1 MTDVSGPGSSLT
13 DDRTPYVIIDAV
25 MRTVARLAPDI
36 PDEEAVWDAYIAS
49 KGPEAQQYLRAVRGS
64 HHSVFLYQQQDI
76 YEFGSAATKSDPPE
90 AFCAEC
96 GRAFMEMFFL
106 ENVFPFLR
114 VALVSPAEF
123 QSTIA
128 YAMRYYLHRYAG
140 ERYVL
145 ADELGGDEIRLT
157 LTVSDPAAAREY
169 FEPHG
174 LDPERCF
181 RNGFHFVAAA
191 FDSFLSQVVAE
202 YDPSAVSIG
211 VEDGRGEMRFPVKER
226 SVFTY
231 EKLIEMLVGH
241 VGELQERQ
249 RELVEGER
257 LESDLTIGS
266 AVMRETWDRIR
277 RASRSDEIVLLRG
290 ESGTGKSFIARKIHG
305 LSERLDRPFVEVG
318 LTSDI
323 GSENMIQSDL
333 FGHEKG
339 AFTGASEHKQ
349 GLFSLADG
357 GTIFLDEIGDAS
369 KELQA
374 KLLRVIE
381 SQTFKRLGGV
391 RDIKVDVRIIA
402 ATNRDLEKMVEEG
415 AFRRDLYYRLNVIAV
430 HLPPLRKRV
439 EDIPALAE
447 FLFTRAMS
455 RSQGQK
461 KRLAPELAER
471 LKAYAWPGN
480 IRELDHA
487 LKAAAAMADGVEI
500 TAADLPSP
508 VREAVGPEG
517 MARERGKVAV
527 RALATESRVMSAQEE
542 ASPVTDII
550 NVEALRR
557 AIRESD
563 PVATGKSTSP
573 HNIPAHFEYAKRTYL
588 ATLIDEFGG
597 DLGLIARFWDRSSEK
612 TIRKLIRDCGLG
624 DLLQAAREK
633 GPASP
638 QA

>member
-1 MTDVSGPGSSLT
+1 MTGASGPGSTLT
-13 DDRTPYVIIDAV
+13 DDRTPYAIIDAV

-36 PDEEAVWDAYIAS
+36 PDEEAAWDAYIAS
-49 KGPEAQQYLRAVRGS
+49 KGPEAQRYLRAVRGS
-64 HHSVFLYQQQDI
+64 HHSVFLQQQQDI
-76 YEFGSAATKSDPPE
+76 YEFGIAATKPE
-90 AFCAEC
+90 SPEEFCAAC

-114 VALVSPAEF
+114 AALVSPAEF

-140 ERYVL
+140 ERYAL
-145 ADELGGDEIRLT
+145 ADEVTSDGIRLT
-157 LTVSDPAAAREY
+157 LTASDPGAAREY
-169 FEPHG
+169 FEPHD

-181 RNGFHFVAAA
+181 RNSFHFVAAA
-191 FDSFLSQVVAE
+191 FDSFLSQVVAD
-202 YDPSAVSIG
+202 YDESAVSIG

-257 LESDLTIGS
+257 LESDLIIGS
-266 AVMRETWDRIR
+266 AVMRETWDRVA

-339 AFTGASEHKQ
+339 AFTGATEQEQ

-357 GTIFLDEIGDAS
+357 GTIFLDEIGDAPR
-369 KELQA
+369 ELQA

-391 RDIKVDVRIIA
+391 RDVKVDVRIIA
-402 ATNRDLEKMVEEG
+402 ATNRDL
-415 AFRRDLYYRLNVIAV
+415 YCRLNVIAV
-430 HLPPLRKRV
+430 QLPPLRKRV
-439 EDIPALAE
+439 DDIPALAE
-447 FLFTRAMS
+447 FLFARATSRSRWPRAPSSPPRTFPRPCARPSAPTIPGERRRAPRGRSPPSPASWRPRRRRAPSSTSRRSAEQSGKAIPSRPARARRCTTSPPISSTRRGPTSRRSSTSSAATSASSRASGTGVPRRRSASSSATRAA
-455 RSQGQK
+455 RS
-461 KRLAPELAER
+461 
-471 LKAYAWPGN
+471 
-480 IRELDHA
+480 
-487 LKAAAAMADGVEI
+487 
-500 TAADLPSP
+500 T
-508 VREAVGPEG
+508 
-517 MARERGKVAV
+517 
-527 RALATESRVMSAQEE
+527 
-542 ASPVTDII
+542 
-550 NVEALRR
+550 
-557 AIRESD
+557 
-563 PVATGKSTSP
+563 
-573 HNIPAHFEYAKRTYL
+573 
-588 ATLIDEFGG
+588 
-597 DLGLIARFWDRSSEK
+597 
-612 TIRKLIRDCGLG
+612 
-624 DLLQAAREK
+624 
-633 GPASP
+633 
-638 QA
+638 

>member
-1 MTDVSGPGSSLT
+1 MVGTAGPGSSLT

-25 MRTVARLAPDI
+25 MRTVARLAPDV
-36 PDEEAVWDAYIAS
+36 PDEEAAWDAYIAS
-49 KGPEAQQYLRAVRGS
+49 KGPEAQQYLRAICGS

-76 YEFGSAATKSDPPE
+76 YEFGIAAVRSDPPE
-90 AFCAEC
+90 KFCEEC

-114 VALVSPAEF
+114 VALVSPTEL

-145 ADELGGDEIRLT
+145 SDELEADCIRLT
-157 LTVSDPAAAREY
+157 LTSLDPGAAREY

-174 LDPERCF
+174 LDPDRCF
-181 RNGFHFVAAA
+181 RNSFHFVAAA
-191 FDSFLSQVVAE
+191 FDEFLAHVVE
-202 YDPSAVSIG
+202 GYDPAAVAIG
-211 VEDGRGEMRFPVKER
+211 VEDGGGRMRFPVKEC

-231 EKLIEMLVGH
+231 EKMIEMLVGH

-257 LESDLTIGS
+257 LESDLIIGS

-305 LSERLDRPFVEVG
+305 LSERRDRPFVEVG

-339 AFTGASEHKQ
+339 AFTGASEQKQ

-381 SQTFKRLGGV
+381 SRTFKRLGGV
-391 RDIKVDVRIIA
+391 RDVKVDVRVIA
-402 ATNRDLEKMVEEG
+402 ATNRDLEGMVEEG
-415 AFRRDLYYRLNVIAV
+415 SFRRDLYYRLNVIAV
-430 HLPPLRKRV
+430 HLPPLRKRA
-439 EDIPALAE
+439 EDIPTLAE
-447 FLFTRAMS
+447 FLFSRATS
-455 RSQGQK
+455 RGNGPK
-461 KRLAPELAER
+461 KRLPPALAER
-471 LKAYAWPGN
+471 LKGYQWPGN

-487 LKAAAAMADGVEI
+487 LKPTCPRPCARPSAPTSLRRRGGGPCGRSP
-500 TAADLPSP
+500 PSP
-508 VREAVGPEG
+508 
-517 MARERGKVAV
+517 
-527 RALATESRVMSAQEE
+527 
-542 ASPVTDII
+542 ASCRCRR
-550 NVEALRR
+550 RR
-557 AIRESD
+557 APSRISSMSRRSAA
-563 PVATGKSTSP
+563 PSGRRTPPRWVVAPRCTTSPPTSSTRSGSISRRSSTSSAAISASSRASGTGAP
-573 HNIPAHFEYAKRTYL
+573 RRRSASSS
-588 ATLIDEFGG
+588 AT
-597 DLGLIARFWDRSSEK
+597 
-612 TIRKLIRDCGLG
+612 
-624 DLLQAAREK
+624 
-633 GPASP
+633 PASRN
-638 QA
+638 A

>member
-1 MTDVSGPGSSLT
+1 MVDAPGPGSSLT

-36 PDEEAVWDAYIAS
+36 PDEEAAWDAYIAS

-76 YEFGSAATKSDPPE
+76 YEFGIAATKSDPPE
-90 AFCAEC
+90 KFCEEC

-114 VALVSPAEF
+114 VALVSPTEL

-128 YAMRYYLHRYAG
+128 YAMRYYLNRYAG

-145 ADELGGDEIRLT
+145 SDELDADCISLT
-157 LTVSDPAAAREY
+157 LTSSDPGAAREY

-174 LDPERCF
+174 LDPDRCF
-181 RNGFHFVAAA
+181 RNSFHFVAAA
-191 FDSFLSQVVAE
+191 FDEFLAHVVE
-202 YDPSAVSIG
+202 GYDPAAVDIG
-211 VEDGRGEMRFPVKER
+211 VEDGVGRMRFPVKER

-249 RELVEGER
+249 RELAEGER
-257 LESDLTIGS
+257 LESDLIIGS

-305 LSERLDRPFVEVG
+305 LSERRDRPFVEVG

-374 KLLRVIE
+374 KLLRVME

-391 RDIKVDVRIIA
+391 RDIKVDVRVIA
-402 ATNRDLEKMVEEG
+402 ATNRDLEGMVEDG
-415 AFRRDLYYRLNVIAV
+415 SFRRDLYYRLNVIAV
-430 HLPPLRKRV
+430 HIPPLRRRAD
-439 EDIPALAE
+439 DIPALAE
-447 FLFTRAMS
+447 FLFSRATS

-461 KRLAPELAER
+461 KRLPPALAER
-471 LKAYAWPGN
+471 LGAYPWPGN

-487 LKAAAAMADGVEI
+487 LKAAAAMAEGMEI
-500 TAADLPSP
+500 TAADMPP
-508 VREAVGPEG
+508 AVREAVGGEEAEAAAKG
-517 MARERGKVAV
+517 AV
-527 RALATESRVMSAQEE
+527 RALATESRILTVRES
-542 ASPVTDII
+542 ASPVID
-550 NVEALRR
+550 VEALRR
-557 AIRESD
+557 AIRETD
-563 PVATGKSTSP
+563 PAAMGGSAP
-573 HNIPAHFEYAKRTYL
+573 LYDIPAHFEHAKRTYL
-588 ATLIDEFGG
+588 AALVEEFGG
-597 DLGLIARFWDRSSEK
+597 DLALIARFWDRSSEK
-612 TIRKLIRDCGLG
+612 TIRKLIRDSGLE
-624 DLLQAAREK
+624 DRLREAREK
-633 GPASP
+633 GRPSP